1 MPFLIANNIQAW
13 KERAKGFLLLCAGD
27 NEAADRYISLW
38 PGGNW
43 GPTEYQAESTG
54 VETLVSCLI
63 TQKCRGP
70 FVPADYLL
78 ICTFQNFDSDIS
90 SVGIDGCW
98 QADSQRILNEVMVEH
113 FFRQGMLDV
122 AEELCQVT
130 INVDV
135 ECHWPWKIMLCVSV
149 LIWVFQVTI

>member
-1 MPFLIANNIQAW
+1 MSCII
-13 KERAKGFLLLCAGD
+13 KEKLCAVICSD
-27 NEAADRYISLW
+27 LLN
-38 PGGNW
+38 
-43 GPTEYQAESTG
+43 
-54 VETLVSCLI
+54 V
-63 TQKCRGP
+63 
-70 FVPADYLL
+70 L

-130 INVDV
+130 ISMGV
-135 ECHWPWKIMLCVSV
+135 ECYQI
-149 LIWVFQVTI
+149 

>member
-1 MPFLIANNIQAW
+1 M
-13 KERAKGFLLLCAGD
+13 
-27 NEAADRYISLW
+27 
-38 PGGNW
+38 
-43 GPTEYQAESTG
+43 
-54 VETLVSCLI
+54 
-63 TQKCRGP
+63 
-70 FVPADYLL
+70 L

-130 INVDV
+130 IAMDV
-135 ECHWPWKIMLCVSV
+135 GCAWKVEV
-149 LIWVFQVTI
+149 LLHTTVCLNFL